1 MSGKHIDV
9 KKQDIVSKIIGY
21 IFIALFL
28 CIVVSKLAY
37 MFTLVPWY
45 IASVGIVAVLIL
57 SAFVFLKYKLICEKL
72 SSTFKFVD
80 KLSYLKMIICIAL
93 LSLITKLVAVFVL
106 KIDLSINSDCKVYIE
121 TAYELANYG
130 RAITNA
136 GYCYAFSHMY
146 WFAMFL
152 VPVTK
157 LFGMAVLPI
166 SVYLSITATIS
177 SVLLFDVIAKNF
189 SKNRAFIIMLI
200 MNLLPSNILLSQY
213 ITHENGMLFFLSV
226 AIWLYFGLL
235 PRLSKMYLKILVYF
249 LFAINLFFANAVNSS
264 GIVLFIAFPILFI
277 IDFINTKSI
286 KAFEFMVAKV
296 ISLIL
301 VLVIGTA
308 TFNAIQVA
316 TSEIPENYKPENKFM
331 WTLYVGSTMLDF
343 YEAGEVWNNNAG
355 MSGEEIDSLHKEM
368 LINNYKHFLEKPT
381 DLFSLLG
388 TKFSS
393 VWRDFD
399 YPISYSNETI
409 SNASVKSI
417 YNRFLFKPL
426 TLLNYITLL
435 IIAEFG
441 LCSLIR
447 KRKAVKNGFY
457 LLSELYLL
465 GGTALLMLTE
475 CKNKYSIAM
484 QPIFIIV
491 ALVLV
496 SVYFSCKKENSKVEN
511 KDN

>member
-9 KKQDIVSKIIGY
+9 KKQDILSKIIGY
-21 IFIALFL
+21 ILIAFFL

-37 MFTLVPWY
+37 VFTLVPWY
-45 IASVGIVAVLIL
+45 IAICGIAVVLVV
-57 SAFVFLKYKLICEKL
+57 STFVFLKYKIICEKL
-72 SSTFKFVD
+72 SSIFKFVD
-80 KLSYLKMIICIAL
+80 KLSYLKMIIFIAL

-106 KIDLSINSDCKVYIE
+106 KIDLSINPDCKVYIE

-177 SVLLFDVIAKNF
+177 SVLLFDVIAKKF
-189 SKNRAFIIMLI
+189 SKNRAFIIMVI
-200 MNLLPSNILLSQY
+200 INLLPSNILLPQY

-235 PRLSKMYLKILVYF
+235 PILSKMYLKILVYS
-249 LFAINLFFANAVNSS
+249 LFTINLFFANAVNSS

-277 IDFINTKSI
+277 IDFINTKGI

-343 YEAGEVWNNNAG
+343 YDAGEVWNNTE
-355 MSGEEIDSLHKEM
+355 MSDEELDSLHKE
-368 LINNYKHFLEKPT
+368 LLTNNYKHFLEKPT

-388 TKFSS
+388 KKFAS
-393 VWRDFD
+393 VWQDFD
-399 YPISYSNETI
+399 YPVSYSNETI
-409 SNASVKSI
+409 SNDSVKSI

-447 KRKAVKNGFY
+447 KRKAVKNDFY
-457 LLSELYLL
+457 LLLELYLL

-491 ALVLV
+491 ALVFV
-496 SVYFSCKKENSKVEN
+496 SVYFCRKDNSKIEN
-511 KDN
+511 END